1 MSAALPDKVKFI
13 IKIKLKGS
21 SALVSPLCSCTP
33 GHKQGLAVVLPCW
46 SGVMKCLGHCGHL
59 FTALHFFLSPCSPLC
74 KVLHSGKLYQKS
86 HCPRGRKQWQHESV
100 APSLQGHHLV
110 GLPSQQRKLD
120 TKWALMHANNFPAL
134 SPISCIKTRCQAIS
148 SILDLCN

>member
-21 SALVSPLCSCTP
+21 SALVSPLCFCTP
-33 GHKQGLAVVLPCW
+33 GYKQGLAVVLLCW
-46 SGVMKCLGHCGHL
+46 SGVMRCLGHL

-86 HCPRGRKQWQHESV
+86 HCPRGRKQRQHVSV
-100 APSLQGHHLV
+100 APSLQGHHPV

-120 TKWALMHANNFPAL
+120 TKCALMHANNSPAL
-134 SPISCIKTRCQAIS
+134 SPISHIKTREVS
-148 SILDLCN
+148 SD